1 MISNTLKFKCYEA
14 LRRLFVLK
22 VGSYFS
28 GSCDSNQL
36 ENRVKETFTNIDFV
50 EATIKSSLRLN
61 LNSII

>member
-14 LRRLFVLK
+14 LQRLIVLK

-50 EATIKSSLRLN
+50 
-61 LNSII
+61 